1 VKLAD
6 FGIAKVVSDYADE
19 FQDNLGSSGGS
30 VAYASPEVSPGGHY
44 FFQTDVWSL
53 GIVMY

>member
-6 FGIAKVVSDYADE
+6 FGIARVASDYADE
-19 FQDNLGSSGGS
+19 LQDNLGSSGDS
-30 VAYASPEVSPGGHY
+30 VAYASLEVSPGGHY
-44 FFQTDVWSL
+44 FFPTDVWSF